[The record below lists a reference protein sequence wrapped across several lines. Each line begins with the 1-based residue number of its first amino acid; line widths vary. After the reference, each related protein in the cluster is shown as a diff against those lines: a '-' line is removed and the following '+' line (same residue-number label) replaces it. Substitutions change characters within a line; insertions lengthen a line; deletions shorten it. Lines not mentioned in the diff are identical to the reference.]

1 MTDKR
6 MELIDTHA
14 HLDFSQFDDDR
25 EEVIQRALE
34 AGVAQIITIGVD
46 LESSRAAI
54 ALAERYPYIYATVG
68 MHPHDAVKLTPQA
81 LAELRE
87 LARHPRVVAVG
98 EIGLDFYRNLSPPDD
113 QRRAFETQLALA
125 REVGKPVVIHDREAH
140 VEIMATLRRWVADQP
155 TQANQRPVGVLHCF
169 SGGPEMA
176 WEAVDLGFYISL
188 AGPVTFLNARQP
200 VEVARQVPLGNLLVE
215 TDAPFLSP
223 HPFRGRRNEP
233 ARVRLVAQRVAE
245 IKGLPL
251 EEVAHATTAN
261 AQRVFQYRKEGP

>member
-1 MTDKR
+1 MP
-6 MELIDTHA
+6 EIQLIDTHA
-14 HLDFSQFDDDR
+14 HLDFPEFDGDR

-34 AGVAQIITIGVD
+34 AGVTRIITVGVD

-54 ALAERYPYIYATVG
+54 ALAERVPCICATVG

-87 LARHPRVVAVG
+87 LALHPRVVAVG
-98 EIGLDFYRNLSPPDD
+98 EIGLDFYRNLSPRDA
-113 QRRAFETQLALA
+113 QQQAFEAQLALA

-140 VEIMATLRRWVADQP
+140 AEIMATLRRWTADHP
-155 TQANQRPVGVLHCF
+155 AQAKRPLGILHCF

-176 WEAVDLGFYISL
+176 REAVELGFYISL

-200 VEVARQVPLGNLLVE
+200 VEVARQIPLANLLVE

-223 HPFRGRRNEP
+223 HPYRGRRNEP
-233 ARVRLVAQRVAE
+233 ARVRLVTQRIAE

-261 AQRVFQYRKEGP
+261 ARLVIGS